1 MSCHNKSAEM
11 TPLGVAEHER
21 CKTGECSA
29 TASTVCITT
38 VAAVVAVLVLSG
50 RLRLMEQILSRP
62 HVEACVCKEK
72 REREEVGGRS
82 CERREARGV
91 EDKVIEGE

>member
-1 MSCHNKSAEM
+1 M
-11 TPLGVAEHER
+11 TPLGVAVHER

-50 RLRLMEQILSRP
+50 RLRLMDQILSRP
-62 HVEACVCKEK
+62 HVEASVFKEK
-72 REREEVGGRS
+72 QEGRKREGTLRKKRS
-82 CERREARGV
+82 
-91 EDKVIEGE
+91 EGC